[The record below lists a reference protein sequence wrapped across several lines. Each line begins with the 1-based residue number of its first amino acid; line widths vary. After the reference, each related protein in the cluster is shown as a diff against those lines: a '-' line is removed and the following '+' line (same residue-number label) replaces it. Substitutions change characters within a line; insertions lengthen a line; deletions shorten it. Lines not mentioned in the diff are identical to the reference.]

1 MISLEA
7 VTKSY
12 KLGYKQNRVL
22 DNISFTFPHLKSVG
36 ILGANGA
43 GKSTLI
49 KIIGGAEKPDSGRV
63 IRTSRLSWPMGYSGG
78 FQVNLTG
85 RENARFVARIYG
97 ADFRKVEKSTT
108 EFSELGKYF
117 DQPLSTYSAGMR
129 SRFAMAVS
137 YALDFEY
144 YLVDEALET
153 GDARLKEKFRQVF
166 KERRQTSS
174 VILVSHNESTIR
186 RNCDCAAVLNDGK
199 LHYFEKLD
207 DAFLMYRKILFSET
221 AA

>member
-1 MISLEA
+1 MIALEG

-12 KLGYKQNRVL
+12 RMGHRLHHVL
-22 DNISFTFPHLKSVG
+22 DNITFTFPRLKSVG

-63 IRTSRLSWPMGYSGG
+63 IRSSRLSWPMGYSGG
-78 FQVNLTG
+78 FEATLTG

-97 ADFRKVEKSTT
+97 SDFRQVEASTI

-117 DQPLSTYSAGMR
+117 DQPLATYSAGMR

-166 KERRQTSS
+166 KERRLTSS
-174 VILVSHNESTIR
+174 VILVSHNENTIR
-186 RNCDCAAVLNDGK
+186 RNCDVAAVLTDGK
-199 LHYFEKLD
+199 LHYFEDLD
-207 DAFLMYRKILFSET
+207 DAFLMYRKILFT
-221 AA
+221 GAAA

>member
-12 KLGYKQNRVL
+12 KVGYKQNRVL

-49 KIIGGAEKPDSGRV
+49 RIIGGAEKPDSGRV

-78 FQVNLTG
+78 FQGDLTG

-97 ADFRKVEKSTT
+97 ADFRKVEKSTI

-186 RNCDCAAVLNDGK
+186 RNCDCAAVLVDGK

-207 DAFLMYRKILFSET
+207 DAFLMYRKILFNR
-221 AA
+221 AAA

>member
-1 MISLEA
+1 MIALEN
-7 VTKSY
+7 VSKSY
-12 KLGYKQNRVL
+12 GVGHQQHRVL
-22 DNISFTFPHLKSVG
+22 DNITFQFPYRKSVG
-36 ILGANGA
+36 ILGSNGA

-49 KIIGGAEKPDSGRV
+49 RLIGGAERPDSGRV
-63 IRTSRLSWPMGYSGG
+63 IRTSRLSWPMGYVGG
-78 FQVNLTG
+78 FQRSMTG

-97 ADFRKVEKSTT
+97 ADFREVEEKTLD
-108 EFSELGKYF
+108 FSELGKYF
-117 DQPLSTYSAGMR
+117 DKPLISYSAGMR

-137 YALDFEY
+137 YALEFEY

-174 VILVSHNESTIR
+174 VILVSHNEQTIR
-186 RNCDCAAVLNDGK
+186 RNCDVAAVLSGGK
-199 LHYFEKLD
+199 LHYFEELD
-207 DAFLMYRKILFSET
+207 QAFLMYKKQLFAGS

>member
-1 MISLEA
+1 MISLEN
-7 VTKSY
+7 VCKSY
-12 KLGYKQNRVL
+12 GIGDQQHRVL
-22 DNISFTFPHLKSVG
+22 NNLTFQFPYRKSVG
-36 ILGANGA
+36 ILGPNGS

-49 KIIGGAEKPDSGRV
+49 RIIGGAERPDSGRV

-78 FQVNLTG
+78 FQRTLTG

-97 ADFRKVEKSTT
+97 ADYRQVEANTI

-117 DQPLSTYSAGMR
+117 DRPLGSYSAGMR

-174 VILVSHNESTIR
+174 VILVSHNEHTIR
-186 RNCDCAAVLNDGK
+186 RNCDVAAVLSGGK
-199 LHYFEKLD
+199 LHYFEELD
-207 DAFLMYRKILFSET
+207 DAFLMYKKMLFNKSI
-221 AA
+221 A

>member
-1 MISLEA
+1 MIALEN
-7 VTKSY
+7 VCKTY
-12 KLGYKQNRVL
+12 GVGRKQHRVL
-22 DNISFTFPHLKSVG
+22 DNITFTFPYRKSIG

-49 KIIGGAEKPDSGRV
+49 SIIGGAEKPDSGRV
-63 IRTSRLSWPMGYSGG
+63 VRSSRLSWPMGYAGG
-78 FQVNLTG
+78 FQRTLTG

-97 ADFRKVEKSTT
+97 ADFRTVEKQTV

-117 DQPLSTYSAGMR
+117 DMPLSSYSAGMR

-166 KERRQTSS
+166 KERRQTAS
-174 VILVSHNESTIR
+174 VILVSHNEQTIR
-186 RNCDCAAVLNDGK
+186 RNCDVAAVLFGGT
-199 LHYFEKLD
+199 LHYFDKLD
-207 DAFLMYRKILFSET
+207 DAFLMYKKILFNKS

>member
-1 MISLEA
+1 M
-7 VTKSY
+7 
-12 KLGYKQNRVL
+12 L
-22 DNISFTFPHLKSVG
+22 DNISFTFPYRRSVG

-49 KIIGGAEKPDSGRV
+49 RIIGGAEKPDTGKV

-78 FQVNLTG
+78 FQGTLTG

-97 ADFRKVEKSTT
+97 ADFKVVEKNAV
-108 EFSELGKYF
+108 EFSELGEYF
-117 DQPLSTYSAGMR
+117 DRPLETYSAGMR

-153 GDARLKEKFRQVF
+153 GDARLKEKFRKVF

-174 VILVSHNESTIR
+174 VILVSHNENTVR
-186 RNCDCAAVLNDGK
+186 KNCDVAAVLNAGK
-199 LHYFEKLD
+199 LHYFENLD
-207 DAFLMYRKILFSET
+207 DAFLMYRKIIFNES

>member
-1 MISLEA
+1 MISLEK
-7 VTKSY
+7 VSKTY
-12 KLGYKQNRVL
+12 GIGDQQHRVL
-22 DNISFTFPHLKSVG
+22 DNITFRFPYRKSVG
-36 ILGANGA
+36 ILGPNGS

-49 KIIGGAEKPDSGRV
+49 RIIGGADRPDSGRV
-63 IRTSRLSWPMGYSGG
+63 VRTSRLSWPMGYSGG
-78 FQVNLTG
+78 FQRTLTG

-97 ADFRKVEKSTT
+97 ADYREVEENTI

-117 DQPLSTYSAGMR
+117 DRPLGSYSAGMR

-174 VILVSHNESTIR
+174 VILVSHNENTIR
-186 RNCDCAAVLNDGK
+186 RNCDVAAVLSGGK
-199 LHYFEKLD
+199 LHYFEELD
-207 DAFLMYRKILFSET
+207 DAFLMYKKILFNKSI
-221 AA
+221 A